1 LYLWILAIV
10 QSCAVLCLA
19 TWLWLGLCRRPH
31 LVEEVT
37 AEAAPENGWVVSSG
51 EAEKDLCSNPRGPEE
66 AVWGGVAITPALTP
80 PPPPGW

>member
-1 LYLWILAIV
+1 M
-10 QSCAVLCLA
+10 
-19 TWLWLGLCRRPH
+19 
-31 LVEEVT
+31 EEVT

>member
-1 LYLWILAIV
+1 
-10 QSCAVLCLA
+10 
-19 TWLWLGLCRRPH
+19 
-31 LVEEVT
+31 VEEVT

-80 PPPPGW
+80 PPPPAGDFVGSSLEGGSSVGVCWRAPLFGRY